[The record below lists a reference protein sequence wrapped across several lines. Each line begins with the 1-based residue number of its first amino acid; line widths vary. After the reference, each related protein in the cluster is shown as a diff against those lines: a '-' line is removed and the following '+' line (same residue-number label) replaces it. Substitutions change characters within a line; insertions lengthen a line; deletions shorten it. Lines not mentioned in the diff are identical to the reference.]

1 MNDEDIL
8 NPFSD
13 PEFRDMLLKK
23 EGIKDNTGYDVLI
36 PEDVSPE
43 NEMKN
48 IISNAP
54 SIPGSKGIKRVIHD
68 ASSLAKQEKEERS
81 QQMSMA
87 LNNLFSQYNEKY
99 GLEVNVCFD
108 DISKSIVALADPKSR
123 RELELYV
130 SNTFEGFKSL
140 IYIKLMSSMSIVIDH
155 MLDPSRLMSSDFS
168 SADYFLIVEKLM
180 SYIETLERLKSSI
193 VIAGSDIEL
202 GQLGAMDVGGA
213 DKMSDEA
220 KEFLKMMKRS
230 KGIE

>member
-36 PEDVSPE
+36 PEDVAPE

-68 ASSLAKQEKEERS
+68 ASSLAKQEREERS
-81 QQMSMA
+81 QQMSIA

-99 GLEVNVCFD
+99 GLEVNICFD

-140 IYIKLMSSMSIVIDH
+140 IYIKLMSSMSVVIDH
-155 MLDPSRLMSSDFS
+155 MLDPSRLMSGDFS

-193 VIAGSDIEL
+193 VVAGADIEL
-202 GQLGAMDVGGA
+202 GQLGAGDVSGA

-220 KEFLKMMKRS
+220 KEFLKMMKKS

>member
-36 PEDVSPE
+36 PEDVAPE
-43 NEMKN
+43 NEMKS

-68 ASSLAKQEKEERS
+68 ASSLAKHEREERS

-99 GLEVNVCFD
+99 GLEVNICFD

-140 IYIKLMSSMSIVIDH
+140 IYIKLMSSMSVVIDH

-193 VIAGSDIEL
+193 VVAGADVEL
-202 GQLGAMDVGGA
+202 GQLGSDDTGGA

-220 KEFLKMMKRS
+220 KEFLKLMKKS
-230 KGIE
+230 KGID